1 MAATSTAEPSAALLA
16 GRPPPRPALFTRRR
30 IRSAAWQ
37 TALAVALIAAG
48 YFAHLNVTRN
58 LAASGVAID
67 FGFLTREAGFD
78 VSEQLVAY
86 TPKDSYARVLFVGFL
101 NTVLLA
107 ATTLALATAIGLAI
121 GIASTS
127 RNWLVRNLA
136 RIYIEL
142 LRNLPKLLILL
153 ALYIAMVRGLPL
165 VRAAWT
171 LPGGALL
178 ANRGLYLPWPEIP
191 VGTVALSAIAVV
203 WGAATRIWARVV
215 KRHQDATGVR
225 RPLALPAALGLVL
238 ATGFASAAGL
248 VEVRWSMPALTGFNI
263 TGGAHLTVQFTAL
276 WVSLSIYHASQIAE
290 IVRGGIISVDK
301 GQREAAAALG
311 LRPGRVLRLIVL
323 PQAIRVIVPPL
334 GNQYLN
340 LIKNTSIALA
350 VGYSDL
356 VGVMNTAVN
365 QTFRPVE
372 LMLVVMLVFLAINLS
387 IAAALNW
394 FAAWSRPPGKTA

>member
-1 MAATSTAEPSAALLA
+1 MAETVIAAPPADLVA
-16 GRPPPRPALFTRRR
+16 DRPPPKPALLTRRR
-30 IRSAAWQ
+30 IRSATWQ
-37 TALAVALIAAG
+37 TVLAVALVAAG
-48 YFAHLNVTRN
+48 YFAHLNITHN
-58 LAASGVAID
+58 LAASGLTID

-101 NTVLLA
+101 NTLLLA
-107 ATTLALATAIGLAI
+107 ATTLLLATAIGLAI
-121 GIASTS
+121 GVASTS

-136 RIYIEL
+136 RVYIEL
-142 LRNLPKLLILL
+142 LRNLPKLLIVL

-165 VRAAWT
+165 VRAAWS

-191 VGTVALSAIAVV
+191 VGTTALAVIATV
-203 WGAATRIWARVV
+203 WIAATWIWAGAVQ
-215 KRHQDATGVR
+215 RHQDSTGVR
-225 RPLALPAALGLVL
+225 RPVALPSVLGLGLALVL
-238 ATGFASAAGL
+238 ARETGL
-248 VEVRWSMPALTGFNI
+248 LDIRWSMPALTGFNI

-276 WVSLSIYHASQIAE
+276 WLSLSIYHASQIAE

-301 GQREAAAALG
+301 GQHEAASALG
-311 LRPGRVLRLIVL
+311 LRPSRVLRLIVL

-387 IAAALNW
+387 TAAALNW
-394 FAAWSRPPGKTA
+394 FAAWARPPGKTA

>member
-1 MAATSTAEPSAALLA
+1 MAATPTAVSTLD
-16 GRPPPRPALFTRRR
+16 RPPPKPALFTRRR
-30 IRSAAWQ
+30 VRSAAWQ
-37 TALAVALIAAG
+37 TALALVVIAAG

-78 VSEQLVAY
+78 VSEQLIAY
-86 TPKDSYARVLFVGFL
+86 TPKDSYARVLLVGLF
-101 NTVLLA
+101 NTLLLA
-107 ATTLALATAIGLAI
+107 ATTLVLSTAVGLAV
-121 GIASTS
+121 GVALTS
-127 RNWLVRNLA
+127 RNWLVRVLS
-136 RIYIEL
+136 RTYVEV
-142 LRNLPKLLILL
+142 LRNLPKLLIVL

-191 VGTVALSAIAVV
+191 VGGAVLAAIFAVWAVATVV
-203 WGAATRIWARVV
+203 WARAVR
-215 KRHQDATGVR
+215 RHQDLTGVR
-225 RPLALPAALGLVL
+225 RPLALPSFLGLAVAL
-238 ATGFASAAGL
+238 AVANLTGAVDL
-248 VEVRWSMPALTGFNI
+248 HWSIPALKGFNI
-263 TGGAHLTVQFTAL
+263 VGGAHLTVQFTAL
-276 WVSLSIYHASQIAE
+276 WVSLSVYHASQIAE
-290 IVRGGIISVDK
+290 IVRGGIVSVDK

-311 LRPGRVLRLIVL
+311 LRPGRVLSLIVL

-372 LMLVVMLVFLAINLS
+372 LMLVVMGVFLAVNLTT
-387 IAAALNW
+387 AAALNW
-394 FAAWSRPPGKTA
+394 FAVATRPVGRET

>member
-1 MAATSTAEPSAALLA
+1 MAATSPGEPFAEILA
-16 GRPPPRPALFTRRR
+16 DRPPPRPAIFTRRR
-30 IRSAAWQ
+30 LRSAAWQ
-37 TALAVALIAAG
+37 TALAAALIAAG
-48 YFAHLNVTRN
+48 YFAHLNITRN

-101 NTVLLA
+101 NTLLLA
-107 ATTLALATAIGLAI
+107 ATTLALSTTIGLAI

-142 LRNLPKLLILL
+142 LRNLPKLLVLL

-165 VRAAWT
+165 VRAAWK

-178 ANRGLYLPWPEIP
+178 SNRGLHLPWPEIP
-191 VGTVALSAIAVV
+191 VGGGAMLVIGGLWLVATV
-203 WGAATRIWARVV
+203 IWARAVR
-215 KRHQDATGVR
+215 RHQDATGVR
-225 RPLALPAALGLVL
+225 RPVAVPSAVGLAAAAVL
-238 ATGFASAAGL
+238 AHGFGL
-248 VEVRWSMPALTGFNI
+248 LEVRWTMPALTGFNI

-276 WVSLSIYHASQIAE
+276 WLSLSVYHASQIAE
-290 IVRGGIISVDK
+290 IVRGGIVSVDK

-394 FAAWSRPPGKTA
+394 FAAWSRPPEATR

>member
-1 MAATSTAEPSAALLA
+1 MAARIPAVPPVEAAA
-16 GRPPPRPALFTRRR
+16 GRPPPKPAPFTRRK

-37 TALAVALIAAG
+37 TALALALVAAG
-48 YFAHLNVTRN
+48 YFAHLNITRN

-86 TPKDSYARVLFVGFL
+86 TPKDSYARVLFVGLL
-101 NTVLLA
+101 NTLLLA
-107 ATTLALATAIGLAI
+107 ATTLLLATSVGLAV
-121 GIASTS
+121 GVASTS

-178 ANRGLYLPWPEIP
+178 ANRGLYLPWPEMP
-191 VGTVALSAIAVV
+191 VGAGLTAVV
-203 WGAATRIWARVV
+203 VGVWIAATSVWARMV

-225 RPLALPAALGLVL
+225 RPLALPSVLGLTAAIGLAL
-238 ATGFASAAGL
+238 ATGL
-248 VEVRWSMPALTGFNI
+248 VELHWSMPALTGFNI

-290 IVRGGIISVDK
+290 IVRGGIVSVDK

-387 IAAALNW
+387 TAAALNW
-394 FAAWSRPPGKTA
+394 FAAWSRPPGKTR

>member
-1 MAATSTAEPSAALLA
+1 MAATTTAEPSVAVTP

-30 IRSAAWQ
+30 IRSALWQ
-37 TALAVALIAAG
+37 TALALALIVAG
-48 YFAHLNVTRN
+48 YVAHLNITRN
-58 LAASGVAID
+58 LAASGIAID

-101 NTVLLA
+101 NTLLLA
-107 ATTLALATAIGLAI
+107 ATTLLLATAIGLAV

-142 LRNLPKLLILL
+142 LRNVPKLLILL

-165 VRAAWT
+165 VRAAWH

-191 VGTVALSAIAVV
+191 VGAGLLAGLAVV
-203 WGAATRIWARVV
+203 WVAATTLWARAV
-215 KRHQDATGVR
+215 KRHQDATGLR
-225 RPLALPAALGLVL
+225 RPVALPALGGLAAALALAL
-238 ATGFASAAGL
+238 ATGAL
-248 VEVRWSMPALTGFNI
+248 ELHWSMPALTGFNI

-276 WVSLSIYHASQIAE
+276 WISLSIYHASQIAE
-290 IVRGGIISVDK
+290 IVRGGIVSVDA

-372 LMLVVMLVFLAINLS
+372 LMMVVMLVFLAINLS
-387 IAAALNW
+387 TAAALNW
-394 FAAWSRPPGKTA
+394 FAAWSRPPGVTR

>member
-1 MAATSTAEPSAALLA
+1 MAATPTAVSTLD
-16 GRPPPRPALFTRRR
+16 RPPPKPALFTRRR
-30 IRSAAWQ
+30 VRSAAWQ
-37 TALAVALIAAG
+37 TALALVVIAAG

-78 VSEQLVAY
+78 VSEQLIAY
-86 TPKDSYARVLFVGFL
+86 TPKDSYARVLLVGLL
-101 NTVLLA
+101 NTLLLA
-107 ATTLALATAIGLAI
+107 ATTLALSTAVGLAV
-121 GIASTS
+121 GVALTS
-127 RNWLVRNLA
+127 RNWLVRVLS
-136 RIYIEL
+136 RTYVEV
-142 LRNLPKLLILL
+142 LRNLPKLLIVL

-191 VGTVALSAIAVV
+191 VGGAVLAAISAVWAVATIV
-203 WGAATRIWARVV
+203 WARAVR
-215 KRHQDATGVR
+215 RHQDLTGVR
-225 RPLALPAALGLVL
+225 RPLALPSLLGLAVAL
-238 ATGFASAAGL
+238 AVANLTGAVDL
-248 VEVRWSMPALTGFNI
+248 HWSMPALKGFNI
-263 TGGAHLTVQFTAL
+263 VGGAHLTVQFTAL
-276 WVSLSIYHASQIAE
+276 WVSLSVYHASQIAE
-290 IVRGGIISVDK
+290 IVRGGIVSVDK

-372 LMLVVMLVFLAINLS
+372 LMLVVMGVFLAVNLTT
-387 IAAALNW
+387 AAALNW
-394 FAAWSRPPGKTA
+394 FAVATRPVGRET

>member
-1 MAATSTAEPSAALLA
+1 MAATTTAVETID
-16 GRPPPRPALFTRRR
+16 RPPPKPALLTRRR
-30 IRSAAWQ
+30 IRSATWQ
-37 TALAVALIAAG
+37 TALALAILAAG
-48 YFAHLNVTRN
+48 YVAHLNVTRN

-67 FGFLTREAGFD
+67 FGFLAREAGFD
-78 VSEQLVAY
+78 VSEQLIAY
-86 TPKDSYARVLFVGFL
+86 TPKDSYARVLLVGLL
-101 NTVLLA
+101 NTLLLA
-107 ATTLALATAIGLAI
+107 ATTLGLATAIGLAI
-121 GIASTS
+121 GVALTS
-127 RNWLVRNLA
+127 RNWLVRMLS
-136 RIYIEL
+136 RTYVEV
-142 LRNLPKLLILL
+142 LRNLPKLLIVL

-165 VRAAWT
+165 VRAAWA

-191 VGTVALSAIAVV
+191 VGGLVLVALVAVWLV
-203 WGAATRIWARVV
+203 ATGVWARAVR
-215 KRHQDATGVR
+215 RHQDATGIR
-225 RPLALPAALGLVL
+225 RPLALPSLAGLAGLMALALS
-238 ATGFASAAGL
+238 TGL
-248 VEVRWSMPALTGFNI
+248 VEIHWSIPALTGFNI

-276 WVSLSIYHASQIAE
+276 WISLSVYHASQIAE
-290 IVRGGIISVDK
+290 IVRGGIVSVDK

-387 IAAALNW
+387 TAAALNW
-394 FAAWSRPPGKTA
+394 FAAATRPAGREA

>member
-1 MAATSTAEPSAALLA
+1 MAVTLPAEPLAAIPA
-16 GRPPPRPALFTRRR
+16 NRPAPKPAIFTHRR

-37 TALAVALIAAG
+37 TALAAALIAAG
-48 YFAHLNVTRN
+48 YYAHLNVTRN
-58 LAASGVAID
+58 LAASGIAID

-101 NTVLLA
+101 NTLLLA
-107 ATTLALATAIGLAI
+107 AATLLLSTGIGLAV

-142 LRNLPKLLILL
+142 LRNLPKLLVLL

-165 VRAAWT
+165 VRAAWK

-178 ANRGLYLPWPEIP
+178 ANRGLYLPLPEIP
-191 VGTVALSAIAVV
+191 VGASALAGIAVV
-203 WGAATRIWARVV
+203 WIAGTWIWARVV
-215 KRHQDATGVR
+215 KRHQDTTGLR
-225 RPLALPAALGLVL
+225 RPVALPSALGLAAAV
-238 ATGFASAAGL
+238 AVAHAAGL
-248 VEVRWSMPALTGFNI
+248 VELHWSMPALTGFNI

-276 WVSLSIYHASQIAE
+276 WISLSVYHASQIAE
-290 IVRGGIISVDK
+290 IVRGGIVSVDK

-387 IAAALNW
+387 TAAALNW
-394 FAAWSRPPGKTA
+394 FAAWSRPPGKTS

>member
-1 MAATSTAEPSAALLA
+1 MAATVTAAPPADLVA
-16 GRPPPRPALFTRRR
+16 GRPPPKPALLTRRR
-30 IRSAAWQ
+30 IRSATWQ
-37 TALAVALIAAG
+37 TALAVALVAAG
-48 YFAHLNVTRN
+48 YYAHLNVTRN

-107 ATTLALATAIGLAI
+107 AVTLLLSSAIGLAV
-121 GIASTS
+121 GVASTS

-136 RIYIEL
+136 RVYIEL
-142 LRNLPKLLILL
+142 LRNLPKLLIVL

-178 ANRGLYLPWPEIP
+178 ANRGLYLPWPGIP
-191 VGTVALSAIAVV
+191 VGTAALAAIAVA
-203 WGAATRIWARVV
+203 WIAATWAWARAV
-215 KRHQDATGVR
+215 KRHQDVTGIR
-225 RPLALPAALGLVL
+225 RAVAAPSAVGLVL
-238 ATGFASAAGL
+238 AVALAHAAGL
-248 VEVRWSMPALTGFNI
+248 LEVRWSMPALTGFNI

-276 WVSLSIYHASQIAE
+276 WLSLSIYHASQIAE

-301 GQREAAAALG
+301 GQHEAAAALG
-311 LRPGRVLRLIVL
+311 LRPSRVLRLIVL

-372 LMLVVMLVFLAINLS
+372 LMLVVMLVFLAINLTT
-387 IAAALNW
+387 AAALNW
-394 FAAWSRPPGKTA
+394 FAAWARPPGKTA

>member
-1 MAATSTAEPSAALLA
+1 MAATPTAVPTLD
-16 GRPPPRPALFTRRR
+16 RPPPKPALFTRRR
-30 IRSAAWQ
+30 IRSATWQ
-37 TALAVALIAAG
+37 TALALALIAAG

-58 LAASGVAID
+58 LAVSGIAID

-78 VSEQLVAY
+78 VSEQLIAY
-86 TPKDSYARVLFVGFL
+86 TPKDSYARVLLVGFL
-101 NTVLLA
+101 NTLLLA
-107 ATTLALATAIGLAI
+107 ATTLLLATTVGLAI
-121 GIASTS
+121 GVALTS
-127 RNWLVRNLA
+127 RNWLVRMLS
-136 RIYIEL
+136 RTYVEV
-142 LRNLPKLLILL
+142 LRNLPKLLIVL

-178 ANRGLYLPWPEIP
+178 ANRGLYLPWPEVP
-191 VGTVALSAIAVV
+191 VGGAVIAAVGAIWLAAAVF
-203 WGAATRIWARVV
+203 WARAVR
-215 KRHQDATGVR
+215 RHQDATGR
-225 RPLALPAALGLVL
+225 RHPVALPALFGLAAALLL
-238 ATGFASAAGL
+238 LYAAGL
-248 VEVRWSMPALTGFNI
+248 AEIRWSMPALSGFNI

-276 WVSLSIYHASQIAE
+276 WLSLSIYHASQIAE
-290 IVRGGIISVDK
+290 IVRGGIVSVDK

-372 LMLVVMLVFLAINLS
+372 LMLVVMVVFLAINLTT
-387 IAAALNW
+387 AAALNW
-394 FAAWSRPPGKTA
+394 FAVASRPAGREA

>member
-1 MAATSTAEPSAALLA
+1 MAATTTAVPPADASV
-16 GRPPPRPALFTRRR
+16 GRPPPKPALFTRRR
-30 IRSAAWQ
+30 IRSATWQ
-37 TALAVALIAAG
+37 TALAVTLIAVG
-48 YFAHLNVTRN
+48 YFAHLNITRN

-101 NTVLLA
+101 NTLLLA
-107 ATTLALATAIGLAI
+107 ATTLLLSTVVGLAI

-136 RIYIEL
+136 RVYIEL
-142 LRNLPKLLILL
+142 LRNLPKLLIVL

-165 VRAAWT
+165 VRAAWK

-178 ANRGLYLPWPEIP
+178 ANRGLYLPWPEVP
-191 VGTVALSAIAVV
+191 VGMAALAVIAVV
-203 WGAATRIWARVV
+203 WIVATRIWARMVR
-215 KRHQDATGVR
+215 RHQDATGLR
-225 RPLALPAALGLVL
+225 RPVALPSLLGVVVAVAL
-238 ATGFASAAGL
+238 AHAAGL
-248 VEVRWSMPALTGFNI
+248 VELHWSMPALTGFNI

-290 IVRGGIISVDK
+290 IVRGGIVSVGK

-323 PQAIRVIVPPL
+323 PQAVRVIVPPL

-372 LMLVVMLVFLAINLS
+372 LMLVVMVVFLAINLS
-387 IAAALNW
+387 TAAALNW
-394 FAAWSRPPGKTA
+394 FAAWSRPPGKTQ

>member
-1 MAATSTAEPSAALLA
+1 MPPVEAAA
-16 GRPPPRPALFTRRR
+16 GRPPPKPAPFTRRK

-37 TALAVALIAAG
+37 TALALALVAAG
-48 YFAHLNVTRN
+48 YFAHLNITRN

-86 TPKDSYARVLFVGFL
+86 TPKDSYARVLFVGLL
-101 NTVLLA
+101 NTLLLA
-107 ATTLALATAIGLAI
+107 ATTLLLATSVGLAV
-121 GIASTS
+121 GVASTS

-178 ANRGLYLPWPEIP
+178 ANRGLYLPWPEMP
-191 VGTVALSAIAVV
+191 VGAGLTAVV
-203 WGAATRIWARVV
+203 VGVWIAATSVWARMV

-225 RPLALPAALGLVL
+225 RPLALPSVLGLTAAIGLAL
-238 ATGFASAAGL
+238 ATGL
-248 VEVRWSMPALTGFNI
+248 VELHWSMPALTGFNI

-290 IVRGGIISVDK
+290 IVRGGIVSVDK

-387 IAAALNW
+387 TAAALNW
-394 FAAWSRPPGKTA
+394 FAAWSRPPGKTR